1 MRVEFSREE
10 RDYIVDNAETD
21 LMLTE
26 VGLRLV
32 DRYKES
38 DELLFIDVPHSD
50 YEQFIADLREEFL
63 WKSRRLRDPR
73 ILINLVRRLLQDF
86 ESLEPMNFC

>member
-1 MRVEFSREE
+1 M
-10 RDYIVDNAETD
+10 
-21 LMLTE
+21 
-26 VGLRLV
+26 
-32 DRYKES
+32 
-38 DELLFIDVPHSD
+38 FIDVPHSD

-86 ESLEPMNFC
+86 ESLEPMNG